1 MSAMNTGAGMMM
13 SAAGQGLSESM
24 GKSTVGRAVN
34 AGRAAAQRYFGAGGN
49 QQAPTATGLAM
60 TGAQSIKAGAQSVG
74 KNIATGVRGAASVA
88 SDVVK
93 DIAKYSPIK

>member
-1 MSAMNTGAGMMM
+1 
-13 SAAGQGLSESM
+13 
-24 GKSTVGRAVN
+24 
-34 AGRAAAQRYFGAGGN
+34 
-49 QQAPTATGLAM
+49 M